1 MDFSG
6 HWTGMHYILRQ
17 ELFNMKLPK
26 DTRKPKQRKCYHDNA
41 SLHQCEEKEGILG
54 SRQKA
59 SWTRSMINTL
69 NTRSPF
75 VLVSGKVILAWE
87 TEVEHWL
94 HSHLGCHVGLC
105 LQCFWMRIQKQQAGA
120 ANTRTTAAPASQL
133 LLLPVASLPVTV
145 SEAGPVCRSSY

>member
-1 MDFSG
+1 MELKLNMQLWISLG
-6 HWTGMHYILRQ
+6 TELGCIYILRQ

-41 SLHQCEEKEGILG
+41 SLHHCEEKEGILG

-75 VLVSGKVILAWE
+75 VLVSGKVILA
-87 TEVEHWL
+87 
-94 HSHLGCHVGLC
+94 
-105 LQCFWMRIQKQQAGA
+105 
-120 ANTRTTAAPASQL
+120 
-133 LLLPVASLPVTV
+133 
-145 SEAGPVCRSSY
+145 